1 MKGLETGKDKIQKI
15 CDSLRKETLE
25 PAKQEAREIVENAH
39 MQASEIVAEAKAKAA
54 TMLQESEKEMEEK
67 KRVFH
72 ASLNLACRQG
82 IEQLKQKIEKDLFNQ
97 ELASLVIKETSEPK
111 VIANLLNSF
120 MKSMEEKGIEED
132 FVALIPKGISPRSIN
147 ELLAVRV
154 LERLQNKTVV
164 ASDIGGGLQI
174 QLKERQITIDISDAV
189 VRELIA
195 QYIRRDL
202 RDLVFNV

>member
-1 MKGLETGKDKIQKI
+1 MKGFEKGKDKIQKI
-15 CDSLRKETLE
+15 CDTLRKETLE

-39 MQASEIVAEAKAKAA
+39 MQAAEVVAEAQKKAEA
-54 TMLQESEKEMEEK
+54 LVQEAMQEMEEK

-82 IEQLKQKIEKDLFNQ
+82 IEQLKQKIEKELFNRA
-97 ELASLVIKETSEPK
+97 LADVVGKEMADPK
-111 VIANLLNSF
+111 LIANLLNSF
-120 MKSMEEKGIEED
+120 MRAMEEKGVEED
-132 FVALIPKGISPRSIN
+132 FVALIPKGVSPRTIN
-147 ELLAVRV
+147 ELLSAKVV
-154 LERLQNKTVV
+154 ERLHKQSV
-164 ASDIGGGLQI
+164 AVGEFGGGLQI
-174 QLKERQITIDISDAV
+174 QLKGKKITIDISDTV

>member
-1 MKGLETGKDKIQKI
+1 MI
-15 CDSLRKETLE
+15 
-25 PAKQEAREIVENAH
+25 EAA
-39 MQASEIVAEAKAKAA
+39 
-54 TMLQESEKEMEEK
+54 EKEMEEK

-82 IEQLKQKIEKDLFNQ
+82 IEELKQKIEKDLFQKELSNLVTQ
-97 ELASLVIKETSEPK
+97 EMSEPK

-132 FVALIPKGISPRSIN
+132 FAASIPKNISPRVIN
-147 ELLAVRV
+147 ELLASRV
-154 LERLQNKTVV
+154 LDRLEDQTVV
-164 ASDIGGGLQI
+164 ASDISGGVQI
-174 QLKERQITIDISDAV
+174 QMKGREITVDISDTV

>member
-39 MQASEIVAEAKAKAA
+39 MQASEIVAEAKAKAVS
-54 TMLQESEKEMEEK
+54 MLEESAKEMEEK

-97 ELASLVIKETSEPK
+97 ELASLVIKETTEPK

-147 ELLAVRV
+147 ELLAARV

-174 QLKERQITIDISDAV
+174 QLKGRQITIDISDVV

>member
-25 PAKQEAREIVENAH
+25 PAKQEAREIVENAN
-39 MQASEIVAEAKAKAA
+39 MQASQLISEAKAKASA
-54 TMLQESEKEMEEK
+54 LIENAGKEMEEK

-97 ELASLVIKETSEPK
+97 ELSSLVVKEMSDPK
-111 VIANLLNSF
+111 IIANLLNSF
-120 MKSMEEKGIEED
+120 MKSMEAKGIEED
-132 FVALIPKGISPRSIN
+132 IVALIPKGVSPRMIN
-147 ELLAVRV
+147 QLLADRV
-154 LERLQNKTVV
+154 LERLVDQTVV
-164 ASDIGGGLQI
+164 ASDIGGGVQI
-174 QLKERQITIDISDAV
+174 QLKGSQITVDISDAV

>member
-15 CDSLRKETLE
+15 CDTLRKETLE
-25 PAKQEAREIVENAH
+25 PARQEAREIVENAH
-39 MQASEIVAEAKAKAA
+39 IQASEVVAQAKERAA
-54 TMLQESEKEMEEK
+54 EMVAAAAKEMEEK
-67 KRVFH
+67 RRVFH

-97 ELASLVIKETSEPK
+97 ELTAVIAKEMAEPK
-111 VIANLLNSF
+111 VIAQLLNSL

-147 ELLAVRV
+147 ELLASKV
-154 LERLQNKTVV
+154 LEKLKNKTVV
-164 ASDIGGGLQI
+164 AADFAGGLQVQI
-174 QLKERQITIDISDAV
+174 VNRQITIDMTDTAL
-189 VRELIA
+189 RELIA

-202 RDLVFNV
+202 RDLVFNA